1 MEFLD
6 NLEGFR
12 KTPIRDTLVSALDYS
27 FLKNSP
33 QERVRSYLERENLA
47 DFKGKIH
54 VVGFGKAGKGMY
66 EGARQFFGSRISSA
80 VIIVPVKEG
89 EQLTYPFLPGN
100 HPLPATESIRSSK
113 ILIDSLAGM
122 NEEDLVLVLVS
133 GGGSALFENL
143 RQGVELKK
151 YNEIIDCVM
160 RHGANISEL
169 NSVRYLFSMTKGGSL
184 LNFTYPARVL
194 SLIVSDVPGD
204 SVNTV
209 SSGPTGDPPSSST
222 IDSAVA
228 KYGEQCG
235 IHKVDVRNAKK
246 GYKAENHI
254 VLKNHDFVK
263 SILENIHARGF
274 RTKNIGSGIQ
284 GDTTVVSELIVNEM
298 RSSYNSDGTP
308 LYLAGGGETSTN
320 FTHNGIGGRNLELA
334 LKVLLRME
342 REEVFTFGSI
352 GTDGID
358 GTSKAMG
365 AIVDNNSLMY
375 VDENF
380 IREKLS
386 TSDSLAPLVRSKDVL
401 FTGPTGNNVS
411 DIFIG
416 YYAGS
421 D

>member
-12 KTPIRDTLVSALDYS
+12 RTPIRDTIVSALDYS

-33 QERVRSYLERENLA
+33 QERVRSFLERENLA
-47 DFKGKIH
+47 DFKGKIR

-100 HPLPATESIRSSK
+100 HPFPGTESIRSSK
-113 ILIDSLAGM
+113 VLIDSLAGM
-122 NEEDLVLVLVS
+122 NEDDLVLVLVS

-143 RQGVELKK
+143 RQGVELEK
-151 YNEIIDCVM
+151 YNEIIDCLM

-204 SVNTV
+204 SINTV
-209 SSGPTGDPPSSST
+209 SSGPTGDPPSSSA
-222 IDSAVA
+222 IDSAAA

-235 IHKVDVRNAKK
+235 IHKVDVRNSKK

-254 VLKNHDFVK
+254 VLKNQDFVK
-263 SILENIHARGF
+263 SILENIQARGF

-308 LYLAGGGETSTN
+308 LYIAGGGETSTN
-320 FTHNGIGGRNLELA
+320 FTRNGIGGRNLELA

-365 AIVDNNSLMY
+365 AIVDNKSLMY

-386 TSDSLAPLVRSKDVL
+386 TSDSLAPLIRSKDVL
-401 FTGPTGNNVS
+401 LTGPTGNNVS

-416 YYAGS
+416 YYAGK

>member
-12 KTPIRDTLVSALDYS
+12 KTPVRDTLVSALDYS

-66 EGARQFFGSRISSA
+66 EGARQFLGPRISSA

-89 EQLTYPFLPGN
+89 EQLAYPFLPGN

-113 ILIDSLAGM
+113 ILIDSLTGM

-143 RQGVELKK
+143 RQGVELEK